1 MTKYRDAIFMVDNRG
16 HLTLAEE
23 PKPPKQPKQSEKPAE
38 KPKASV
44 EVSSIMPA
52 SSEKSLRLHFRRA
65 LLIYSRVH
73 YKMKLTFTTLF
84 RAIAIYK
91 ASQ

>member
-1 MTKYRDAIFMVDNRG
+1 MTKYRDAIFKVDNRC
-16 HLTLAEE
+16 HLAVAEE
-23 PKPPKQPKQSEKPAE
+23 PKPPKQTKQSEKP
-38 KPKASV
+38 KANV

-65 LLIYSRVH
+65 LLIYSRVQ
-73 YKMKLTFTTLF
+73 YKLKLTFTTLF
-84 RAIAIYK
+84 RAIAIYQ